1 MCPLKISFTDK
12 KYLEKIDNLQK
23 KISVTILV
31 YYEIIKCY
39 PKITHQQAETL

>member
-1 MCPLKISFTDK
+1 MCPLKISFSDQ

-31 YYEIIKCY
+31 SYKVIKCY
-39 PKITHQQAETL
+39 PEITHQRAETL